1 MSNNSYNFYPRLDGL
16 QLIEADSITTS
27 DLTTNTLTANSFK
40 TNLVQSINATNNL
53 TLEALT
59 TGQVIIKSN
68 GTNIAIFDTANNLIT
83 LNARVSQVRS
93 DSATSYG
100 SNCVNNSVPGT
111 GTTAFGTNALRNVGT
126 TGFFNCAFGESALQ
140 NCVDGDNNCAFGLSA
155 LFSNVSG
162 SGNMAIGLQA
172 LRNATSNSNCCVGV
186 QSGLFIT
193 NGVSNVCIG
202 NATGGASTAQ
212 NSSNNT
218 FIGLQAGYGQVAG
231 SATNTCIGFLAGN
244 ATWGGAYSNS
254 SCLGANT
261 VITASNQ
268 ITLGT
273 PTQFTTT
280 GNMSI
285 GKTTAPTT
293 KFDVEGNSDFNGLIS
308 VRNGNNLQ
316 IFNNGNTRQTNC
328 YMFNNDLY
336 VNNVAPTGT
345 IAFQIN
351 TSSIASIAST
361 AINSNVYITVP
372 NEPALSN
379 NGRCANT
386 AYVDTAIT
394 TALTGLPTL
403 SGSNTWTGT
412 NLFAN
417 NIPTISTLLT
427 PTTSQQLINLGFS
440 DGRYAQLASSNTF
453 TGLLNT
459 FNSSVAFGTQAPT
472 CSFAPTLNSSLANKL
487 YVDTAYQTG
496 QEATS
501 VIYLYDD
508 FLSNNSDLPSSI
520 SGGWIFNG
528 TGSAT
533 WAISSVKE
541 HPGIWTLGNNRAIGF
556 LSNIPTYLP
565 KTIEWIARITSATN
579 VFTLYAGI
587 AQGYSVFTNSAFF
600 GHTSGTTTLYA
611 SINNVNL
618 YNFTTVTWLQNKWY
632 SYKITFNNPD
642 VTFTIKN
649 ITDNLTETYTATASS
664 FNFATNLFPQYQQIG
679 TMTSEVDYFAFSYQ
693 AART

>member
-16 QLIEADSITTS
+16 NQIEADSITTS
-27 DLTTNTLTANSFK
+27 DLSTSTLTATSFK
-40 TNLVQSINATNNL
+40 TNLVQSINAGDTL

-59 TGQVIIKSN
+59 SGQVIIKSN
-68 GTNIAIFDTANNLIT
+68 GANIAVFDTANNLIT
-83 LNARVSQVRS
+83 LNARVTQVRS
-93 DSATSYG
+93 DTAVSYG
-100 SNCVNNSVPGT
+100 PNSILAPTYVAGT
-111 GTTAFGTNALRNVGT
+111 SGLFLTAFGENSLRRNTTGNYNSAFGRDALANVTTGSNNVGL
-126 TGFFNCAFGESALQ
+126 GAGAGQ
-140 NCVDGDNNCAFGLSA
+140 NVNT
-155 LFSNVSG
+155 G
-162 SGNMAIGLQA
+162 SGVMAIGLQSCF
-172 LRNATSNSNCCVGV
+172 NTTSSSDNIGVGT
-186 QSGLFIT
+186 QSGWGYT
-193 NGVSNVCIG
+193 
-202 NATGGASTAQ
+202 TGGQNVNIGTRTGIFTPTTFG
-212 NSSNNT
+212 NSSANVSIGTEAGQGLSAFGGNFNT
-218 FIGLQAGYGQVAG
+218 FIGHRANYTAN
-231 SATNTCIGFLAGN
+231 SASF
-244 ATWGGAYSNS
+244 SNS
-254 SCLGANT
+254 SCIGAFSQ
-261 VITASNQ
+261 ITASNQ

-273 PTQFTTT
+273 PSQFTTT

-293 KFDVEGNSDFNGLIS
+293 KFDVEGNSLFNGIVS

-316 IFNNGNTRQTNC
+316 IFNNGNTVQTNY

-345 IAFQIN
+345 ITFQIN
-351 TSSIASIAST
+351 TSSICSIASN

-372 NEPALSN
+372 NEAPLSN
-379 NGRCANT
+379 NNRCANT
-386 AYVDTAIT
+386 SYVDTAIT
-394 TALTGLPTL
+394 TALSGLPSL
-403 SGSNTWTGT
+403 SGANTWTGT
-412 NLFAN
+412 NLFNN

-427 PTTSQQLINLGFS
+427 PTTSQQLINKG
-440 DGRYAQLASSNTF
+440 YADATYA
-453 TGLLNT
+453 TT
-459 FNSSVAFGTQAPT
+459 
-472 CSFAPTLNSSLANKL
+472 AN
-487 YVDTAYQTG
+487 VNTAYQKG
-496 QEATS
+496 QEASS

-508 FLSNNSDLPSSI
+508 FLSNNSELPSSI

-533 WAISSVKE
+533 YSIGTVKE

-565 KTIEWIARITSATN
+565 NTLEWIARITSATN

-587 AQGYSVFTNSAFF
+587 AQGYSNFTNSAFF

-649 ITDNLTETYTATASS
+649 ITDNITESYTATASS

-693 AART
+693 TART